1 MVIQMNYKKL
11 MAVLL
16 LTAALLLTACNKT
29 TDDKKTSADSD
40 TDTDTP
46 VITETDAPAA
56 PAPVL
61 PADTEAPADETTAEI
76 TETEPPAET
85 TAPIP
90 ELPPEQT
97 TEGIT
102 EAPVSE
108 TEPAEEY
115 TPAPIVIAKPILD
128 ISGQLIPGGEAVT
141 GQIASAQSEH
151 IRLLLDY
158 TVQQSEDGDVT
169 LTLDVGLSCYEL
181 WCSAKKDMGTITV
194 NGVSRTFSTDAID
207 HMVSEKTYI
216 PFFTQTYNGTGSRS
230 AAVEVSWAFNGKYG
244 GADVGVLTA
253 GITLQYGAD
262 GTAAPITP
270 ETEAPAEPTAPPT
283 EPETPQEPA
292 TEPAET
298 EPAVSEPTDAPVTE
312 PVLPT
317 EPDVPAEPNE
327 PAVTDAP
334 ADSAVPT
341 EPTVPE
347 MTTEPGQPGDD
358 TTPAPDLPPAEPEA
372 PAGPTV
378 TGTPEE
384 TVPAEGQ
391 DTP

>member
-1 MVIQMNYKKL
+1 MVIQMNYIKL

-16 LTAALLLTACNKT
+16 ITAALLLTACNQQTEDIKT
-29 TDDKKTSADSD
+29 PAESDSD
-40 TDTDTP
+40 TDAPIITDTEP
-46 VITETDAPAA
+46 PRA

-61 PADTEAPADETTAEI
+61 PADTEAPADETTAEL

-90 ELPPEQT
+90 ELPSDQT
-97 TEGIT
+97 TEEIT
-102 EAPVSE
+102 DAPVSE

-216 PFFTQTYNGTGSRS
+216 PFFTQTYNGTGSQS
-230 AAVEVSWAFNGKYG
+230 AAVDVSWAFNGKYG

-270 ETEAPAEPTAPPT
+270 ETGAPAESAAPPT
-283 EPETPQEPA
+283 EPEVPQEPA
-292 TEPAET
+292 ADPAET

-312 PVLPT
+312 PVPPT
-317 EPDVPAEPNE
+317 EPE
-327 PAVTDAP
+327 TP
-334 ADSAVPT
+334 ADPVQPT
-341 EPTVPE
+341 EPTVPKV
-347 MTTEPGQPGDD
+347 TTEPDQPGAD
-358 TTPAPDLPPAEPEA
+358 TTPAPEAPPAEPET

-384 TVPAEGQ
+384 TVPAEGL

>member
-1 MVIQMNYKKL
+1 MNYIKL

-16 LTAALLLTACNKT
+16 ITAALLLTACNQQTEDIKT
-29 TDDKKTSADSD
+29 PAESDSD
-40 TDTDTP
+40 TDAPIITDTEP
-46 VITETDAPAA
+46 PRA

-61 PADTEAPADETTAEI
+61 PADTEAPADETTAEL

-90 ELPPEQT
+90 ELPSDQT
-97 TEGIT
+97 TEEIT
-102 EAPVSE
+102 DAPVSE

-216 PFFTQTYNGTGSRS
+216 PFFTQTYNGTGSQS
-230 AAVEVSWAFNGKYG
+230 AAVDVSWAFNGKYG

-262 GTAAPITP
+262 GTAASITP
-270 ETEAPAEPTAPPT
+270 ETGAPAEPTAPPT
-283 EPETPQEPA
+283 EPEVPQEPA
-292 TEPAET
+292 AEPAET

-312 PVLPT
+312 PVPPT
-317 EPDVPAEPNE
+317 EPE
-327 PAVTDAP
+327 TP
-334 ADSAVPT
+334 ADPVQPT

-347 MTTEPGQPGDD
+347 VTTEPDQPGAD
-358 TTPAPDLPPAEPEA
+358 TTPAPEAPPAEPET